1 MGTLHHQPVI
11 DSYSLQKISRT
22 HPIESRHRRGQVL
35 QFGADLHRA
44 GLRPGGARRPGRGVV
59 TWMGAVW
66 VTWEVDDE
74 CTKHFMGIYGMGF
87 IDSNNRLCN
96 YVYIYIYWNRMGFIE
111 WDL

>member
-1 MGTLHHQPVI
+1 
-11 DSYSLQKISRT
+11 
-22 HPIESRHRRGQVL
+22 
-35 QFGADLHRA
+35 
-44 GLRPGGARRPGRGVV
+44 
-59 TWMGAVW
+59 MGAVW

-96 YVYIYIYWNRMGFIE
+96 YVYIYIYWNLMGFIE